1 MHSCRLQNRC
11 VRGLH
16 GFVSAFIF
24 ATETQQTIGS
34 HPCLLTSAEAY
45 LLCKTHDC
53 SRKFADLT
61 PSSCHEGV
69 SQHGCVAVSG
79 YGVRYPTDCWLS
91 AWILALQSIW
101 AAMLNAITLGIIFAR
116 ISQPKQRARTIFIS
130 DSACIARRD
139 GILKFMFRVADIR
152 KTQVSSTCQSTL
164 PNDTPVEPLQ
174 KHDIFPFLHSW
185 DH

>member
-1 MHSCRLQNRC
+1 M
-11 VRGLH
+11 
-16 GFVSAFIF
+16 
-24 ATETQQTIGS
+24 T
-34 HPCLLTSAEAY
+34 
-45 LLCKTHDC
+45 
-53 SRKFADLT
+53 
-61 PSSCHEGV
+61 
-69 SQHGCVAVSG
+69 G

-152 KTQVSSTCQSTL
+152 KTQVSNQCQSIL
-164 PNDTPVEPLQ
+164 PELQTGGDMANSLLDSAKHSFISPLELL
-174 KHDIFPFLHSW
+174 HDQT
-185 DH
+185 

>member
-1 MHSCRLQNRC
+1 M
-11 VRGLH
+11 
-16 GFVSAFIF
+16 F
-24 ATETQQTIGS
+24 
-34 HPCLLTSAEAY
+34 P
-45 LLCKTHDC
+45 
-53 SRKFADLT
+53 
-61 PSSCHEGV
+61 
-69 SQHGCVAVSG
+69 VSG

-152 KTQVSSTCQSTL
+152 KTQVSSTGQDML
-164 PNDTPVEPLQ
+164 PPDTVQWTHNIVCIPLFQ
-174 KHDIFPFLHSW
+174 NCVSDLQTRLW
-185 DH
+185 V